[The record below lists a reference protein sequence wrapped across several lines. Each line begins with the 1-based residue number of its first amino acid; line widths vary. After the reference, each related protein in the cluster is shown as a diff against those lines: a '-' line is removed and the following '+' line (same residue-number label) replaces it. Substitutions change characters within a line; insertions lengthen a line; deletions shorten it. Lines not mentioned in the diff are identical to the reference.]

1 MRDELHLERSSLLAL
16 LASIMLICSGC
27 ISPPEQTPQNIT
39 TLRIGYQPS
48 THQVA
53 EMVAMDLGWW
63 SKDLEPFGITEIRE
77 FGFPSGN
84 SEMQAMMQG
93 ELDVAYVGT
102 SPPIEAISQGLDARI
117 VAAVNI
123 NGSDLVLGSG
133 VPYNGPQSLANMSI
147 ATFPPGTVQDTIL
160 KKWLQEH
167 DVLMS
172 QMNISPMGPGDAITA
187 LASGKVD
194 GVFLPH
200 PSPAIIEI
208 AHKGRSVV
216 ASGEMWPDHAC
227 CSLVVSSRLIMDHPE
242 IVEQIVRTHI
252 KATEYANSNLDEAA
266 QIYANHTGQNLDM
279 VRQSLKTWDGKWI
292 SDPHL
297 EIPSTLEYAR
307 IHHLMNYTSNELSSK
322 DLFDTSFYDK
332 VK

>member
-1 MRDELHLERSSLLAL
+1 MRGKLHLERSSLLAL
-16 LASIMLICSGC
+16 LASVVLISSGC
-27 ISPPEQTPQNIT
+27 ISPPEKTPQNIS

-63 SKDLEPFGITEIRE
+63 SKDLEPLGIKEIRE

-84 SEMQAMMQG
+84 SEMQAMMKG

-102 SPPIEAISQGLDARI
+102 SPPIAAISQGLDARI

-123 NGSDLVLGSG
+123 NGSDLVLRSG
-133 VPYNGPQSLANMSI
+133 VPYNGPQSLTNMSI
-147 ATFPPGTVQDTIL
+147 ATFPPGTVQDIVL
-160 KKWLQEH
+160 KKWLQEN
-167 DVLMS
+167 DVKLS
-172 QMNISPMGPGDAITA
+172 QVNISPMGPGDAIIA

-194 GVFLPH
+194 GVFTPH

-216 ASGEMWPDHAC
+216 ASGEMWPNHAC

-252 KATEYANSNLDEAA
+252 NATEYANSNPDEAA

-279 VRQSLKTWDGKWI
+279 VRHSLKTWDGKWI

-297 EIPSTLEYAR
+297 EIPSTMEYTK
-307 IHHLMNYTSNELSSK
+307 IHHRLNYTSKEISAQN
-322 DLFDTSFYDK
+322 LFDTTFFDE
-332 VK
+332 VR